1 MKILF
6 VHQNFP
12 GQFKF
17 LAPALAAQGHQVH
30 AMLMS
35 EVSISQ
41 WQGVNLV
48 PYRAA
53 RGSSRS
59 IHPWVADFET
69 KTIRAEA
76 SFRAALDLKSTGFSP
91 DVIVAHPGWGESLFL
106 KEVWPTTKLGI
117 YCEFFYREHGADLGF
132 DPEFADTD
140 VGTPCRIRL
149 KNLNNL
155 LHFELADAGLSPT
168 DWQANT
174 YPDSFLKK
182 ITVVHDGIDTVN
194 LQPNPNAVFELDRGK
209 KLNRQNEVITYVS
222 RNLEPYRGF
231 HIFMRALPALLKARP
246 NAQIIVVGGD
256 DVSYGSKPLNGDHWR
271 TILTQEIQGSVS
283 ASDWERVHF
292 VGKLPYPKFIT
303 LLQTSTVH
311 IYLTYPFV
319 LSWSLLEAMSVGAA
333 IVASDTAPVREV
345 IQQGERG
352 CLVNFFDV
360 DGLVNQTCQLLDNPA
375 QRQHM
380 GQNAREYVKTKFD
393 LRSVCLPK
401 QLEWVRS
408 LS

>member
-17 LAPALAAQGHQVH
+17 LAPALVAQGHQVH
-30 AMLMS
+30 AMLMN

-41 WQGVNLV
+41 WQGVHLV

-76 SFRAALDLKSTGFSP
+76 NFRKAIDLKNTGYSP
-91 DVIVAHPGWGESLFL
+91 DVIIAHPSWGESLFL
-106 KEVWPTTKLGI
+106 KEVWPATKLGI
-117 YCEFFYREHGADLGF
+117 YCEFFYHAHGADLEF
-132 DPEFADTD
+132 DAEFADSD
-140 VGTPCRIRL
+140 IATPCRIRL

-155 LHFELADAGLSPT
+155 MHFDLADAGLSPT
-168 DWQANT
+168 KWQAST
-174 YPDSFLKK
+174 YPEGFRKN
-182 ITVVHDGIDTVN
+182 ITVVHDGIDTVT
-194 LQPNPNAVFELDRGK
+194 LQPNPDATFELDTY
-209 KLNRQNEVITYVS
+209 KLTKQDEVITYVS
-222 RNLEPYRGF
+222 RNLEPYRGL
-231 HIFMRALPALLKARP
+231 HVFMRALPALLKARP
-246 NAQIIVVGGD
+246 DAQIIVVGGD
-256 DVSYGSKPLNGDHWR
+256 DVSYGSKPASGDSWR
-271 TILTQEIQGSVS
+271 SVLTKEIEGSVS
-283 ASDWERVHF
+283 ATDWQRVHF
-292 VGKLPYPKFIT
+292 VGKLPYPKFIA
-303 LLQTSTVH
+303 LLQVSTVH

-333 IVASDTAPVREV
+333 IIASDTAPVSEV
-345 IQQGERG
+345 IQHGECG
-352 CLVNFFDV
+352 LLINFFDIE
-360 DGLVNQTCQLLDNPA
+360 GLVTQTCQLLDNPV
-375 QRQHM
+375 QRQRM
-380 GQNAREYVKTKFD
+380 GNNAREYVRSKFD

-401 QLEWVRS
+401 QLQWITS

>member
-17 LAPALAAQGHQVH
+17 LAPALVAQGHQVH
-30 AMLMS
+30 AMLMN

-41 WQGVNLV
+41 WQGVHLV

-76 SFRAALDLKSTGFSP
+76 NFRKAIDLKNTGYSP
-91 DVIVAHPGWGESLFL
+91 DVIIAHPGWGESLFL
-106 KEVWPTTKLGI
+106 KEVWPAARLGI
-117 YCEFFYREHGADLGF
+117 YCEFFYHAHGADLGF
-132 DPEFADTD
+132 DAEFADSD
-140 VGTPCRIRL
+140 IAMPCRIRL

-155 LHFELADAGLSPT
+155 MHFDLADAGLSPT
-168 DWQANT
+168 KWQAST
-174 YPDSFLKK
+174 YPEGFRKK
-182 ITVVHDGIDTVN
+182 ITVVHDGIDTMM
-194 LQPNPNAVFELDRGK
+194 LQPNPDATFELDTY
-209 KLNRQNEVITYVS
+209 KLTNQDEVITYVS

-231 HIFMRALPALLKARP
+231 HVFMRALPALLKARP
-246 NAQIIVVGGD
+246 DAQIIVVGGD
-256 DVSYGSKPLNGDHWR
+256 DVSYGSKPASGDSWR
-271 TILTQEIQGSVS
+271 SVLTKEIEGSVS
-283 ASDWERVHF
+283 ATDWQRVHF
-292 VGKLPYPKFIT
+292 VGKLPYSKFIA
-303 LLQTSTVH
+303 LLQVSTVH

-333 IVASDTAPVREV
+333 IIASDTAPVSEV
-345 IQQGERG
+345 IQHGECG
-352 CLVNFFDV
+352 QLINFFDIE
-360 DGLVNQTCQLLDNPA
+360 GLVTQTCQLLDNPV
-375 QRQHM
+375 QRQRM
-380 GQNAREYVKTKFD
+380 GNNAREHVRSKFD

-401 QLEWVRS
+401 QLQWITS

>member
-6 VHQNFP
+6 IHQNFP

-30 AMLMS
+30 AMLMN

-41 WQGVNLV
+41 WQGVHLV

-76 SFRAALDLKSTGFSP
+76 SFRAAIDLKNAGYSP
-91 DVIVAHPGWGESLFL
+91 DVIFSHPGWGESLFL
-106 KEVWPTTKLGI
+106 KEVWPAAKLGI
-117 YCEFFYREHGADLGF
+117 YCEFFYHAHGADLGF
-132 DPEFADTD
+132 DAEFADSD
-140 VGTPCRIRL
+140 IATPCRIRL

-155 LHFELADAGLSPT
+155 MHFELANAGLSPT
-168 DWQANT
+168 QWQAST
-174 YPDSFLKK
+174 YPDGFRKK
-182 ITVVHDGIDTVN
+182 ITVVHDGIDTMM
-194 LQPNPNAVFELDRGK
+194 LQPNPDAVFELGAY
-209 KLNRQNEVITYVS
+209 KLTKQDEVITYVS

-231 HIFMRALPALLKARP
+231 HVFMRALPALLKARP
-246 NAQIIVVGGD
+246 YAQIIVVGGD
-256 DVSYGSKPLNGDHWR
+256 DVSYGSKPVNGDNWR
-271 TILTQEIQGSVS
+271 SVLTKEIQGSVP
-283 ASDWERVHF
+283 ASDWQRVHF
-292 VGKLPYPKFIT
+292 VGKLPYAKFIA
-303 LLQTSTVH
+303 LLQVSSVH

-333 IVASDTAPVREV
+333 IVASDTAPVSEV
-345 IQQGERG
+345 IQHDQSGR
-352 CLVNFFDV
+352 LFHFFDIA
-360 DGLVNQTCQLLDNPA
+360 GLVAQTCQLLDNPA
-375 QRQHM
+375 QRQLM
-380 GQNAREYVKTKFD
+380 GNNAREHVRSQFD

-401 QLEWVRS
+401 QLQWISS

>member
-17 LAPALAAQGHQVH
+17 LAPALVAQGHQVH
-30 AMLMS
+30 AMLMN

-41 WQGVNLV
+41 WQGVHLV

-76 SFRAALDLKSTGFSP
+76 NFRKAIDLKNTGYSP
-91 DVIVAHPGWGESLFL
+91 DVIIAHPGWGESLFL
-106 KEVWPTTKLGI
+106 KEVWPAAKLGI
-117 YCEFFYREHGADLGF
+117 YCEFFYHAHGADLGF
-132 DPEFADTD
+132 DAEFADSD
-140 VGTPCRIRL
+140 IATPCRIRL

-155 LHFELADAGLSPT
+155 MHFDLADAGLSPT
-168 DWQANT
+168 KWQAST
-174 YPDSFLKK
+174 YPEGFRKK
-182 ITVVHDGIDTVN
+182 ITVVHDGIDTVT
-194 LQPNPNAVFELDRGK
+194 LQPNPDATFELDTY
-209 KLNRQNEVITYVS
+209 KLTKQDEVITYVS

-231 HIFMRALPALLKARP
+231 HVFMRALPALLKARP
-246 NAQIIVVGGD
+246 HAQIIVVGGD
-256 DVSYGSKPLNGDHWR
+256 DVSYGSKPASGDSWR
-271 TILTQEIQGSVS
+271 SVLTKEIEGSVS
-283 ASDWERVHF
+283 ATDWQRVHF
-292 VGKLPYPKFIT
+292 VGKLPYSKFIA
-303 LLQTSTVH
+303 LLQVSTVH

-319 LSWSLLEAMSVGAA
+319 LSWSLFEAMSVGAA
-333 IVASDTAPVREV
+333 IIASDTAPVSEV
-345 IQQGERG
+345 IQHGECG
-352 CLVNFFDV
+352 QLINFFDIE
-360 DGLVNQTCQLLDNPA
+360 GLVTQTCQLLDNPV
-375 QRQHM
+375 QRQRM
-380 GQNAREYVKTKFD
+380 GNNAREHVRSKFD

-401 QLEWVRS
+401 QLQWITS

>member
-17 LAPALAAQGHQVH
+17 LAPALVAQGHQVH
-30 AMLMS
+30 AMLMN

-41 WQGVNLV
+41 WQGVHLV

-76 SFRAALDLKSTGFSP
+76 NFRKAIDLKNTGYSP
-91 DVIVAHPGWGESLFL
+91 DVIIVHPGWGESLFL
-106 KEVWPTTKLGI
+106 KEVWPAAKLSI
-117 YCEFFYREHGADLGF
+117 YCEFFYHAHGADLGF
-132 DPEFADTD
+132 DAEFADSD
-140 VGTPCRIRL
+140 IATPCRIRL

-155 LHFELADAGLSPT
+155 MHFDLADAGLSPT
-168 DWQANT
+168 KWQAST
-174 YPDSFLKK
+174 YPEGFRKK
-182 ITVVHDGIDTVN
+182 ITVVHDGIDTVT
-194 LQPNPNAVFELDRGK
+194 LQPNPDATFELDTY
-209 KLNRQNEVITYVS
+209 KLTKQDEVITYVS

-231 HIFMRALPALLKARP
+231 HVFMRALPALLKARP
-246 NAQIIVVGGD
+246 HAQIIVVGGD
-256 DVSYGSKPLNGDHWR
+256 DVSYGSKPASGDSWR
-271 TILTQEIQGSVS
+271 SVLTKEIEGSVS
-283 ASDWERVHF
+283 ATDWQRVHF
-292 VGKLPYPKFIT
+292 VGKLPYSKFIA
-303 LLQTSTVH
+303 LLQVSTVH

-333 IVASDTAPVREV
+333 IIASDTAPVSEV
-345 IQQGERG
+345 IQHGECG
-352 CLVNFFDV
+352 QLINFFDIE
-360 DGLVNQTCQLLDNPA
+360 GLVTQTCQLLDNPV
-375 QRQHM
+375 QRQRM
-380 GQNAREYVKTKFD
+380 GNNAREHVRSKFD

-401 QLEWVRS
+401 QLQWITS